1 MLAADE
7 GRFSRLGEVASGGQV
22 MRAWCPTGIRP
33 VVGQQI
39 VREYV
44 YAYAAVAPPL
54 GKMTAL
60 VLPYANTEMIN
71 IFLAQV
77 SQEFRDYFL
86 IMQVDGA
93 AWHGSKS
100 LVIPENI
107 RLITQLAYS
116 PELNPVE
123 HLWSEIR
130 THHFYNQVF
139 DSIDSVMDKLCQ
151 GLNEL
156 ISAPEKLRSMTY
168 FPHLRM
174 VF

>member
-1 MLAADE
+1 
-7 GRFSRLGEVASGGQV
+7 
-22 MRAWCPTGIRP
+22 
-33 VVGQQI
+33 
-39 VREYV
+39 
-44 YAYAAVAPPL
+44 
-54 GKMTAL
+54 MTAL
-60 VLPYANTEMIN
+60 VLPYANTEMMN
-71 IFLAQV
+71 LFLSQV
-77 SQEFRDYFL
+77 SQEFRNYFL

-100 LVIPENI
+100 LVVPENI
-107 RLITQLAYS
+107 CLITQPAHS

-123 HLWSEIR
+123 HLWEEIR
-130 THHFYNQVF
+130 EHHFYNQVF
-139 DSIDSVMDKLCQ
+139 DSIDMVMDKLCQ